1 MAYDLRYDLLKML
14 PTITTWA
21 KTMADAVAAAGV
33 PLDDENLARARR
45 AGVLSPDRIRVQLVD
60 RMPRPSDPVLRRVAM
75 ATGLL
80 GPDSR
85 AITLGHSIQIRHGE
99 DLPSVYA
106 HEFRHVHQYET
117 AGSIG
122 AFLALY
128 LAQIVAYGYR
138 DAPLEIDART
148 FEAEA

>member
-1 MAYDLRYDLLKML
+1 MSSDLRIELLHLL
-14 PTITTWA
+14 PSVIAWA
-21 KTMADAVAAAGV
+21 ESASAQVIAAGS
-33 PLDDENLARARR
+33 PLSPEALDVARR
-45 AGVLSPDRIRVQLVD
+45 VGVREPERVRVLRVD
-60 RMPRPSDPVLRRVAM
+60 AMPKPADPVLRRVAM

-85 AITLGHSIQIRHGE
+85 ALTLGYGIQIKHTAE
-99 DLPSVYA
+99 SPAVLA
-106 HEFRHVHQYET
+106 HECRHVHQYEI

-138 DAPLEIDART
+138 DAPLEIDARAY
-148 FEAEA
+148 ESRV